1 MSVLQLHTVSFLAVD
16 GACEVGAGGDHQRS
30 ASPKQD
36 EKPIIM
42 DHLHQLFITKNAVLC
57 HEVKKNFQVRARLHQ
72 ASESMLRQLCNDA
85 SDTVLIENNGVT

>member
-57 HEVKKNFQVRARLHQ
+57 HEVKKNFQVKDQRALDRHRSLF
-72 ASESMLRQLCNDA
+72 
-85 SDTVLIENNGVT
+85 